1 MQNNR
6 CEMGISKDEQ
16 ERARLKSEYKYT
28 VDLQSK
34 EADAK
39 RNRTIEIARKLLEM
53 NLSPDQIVKAT
64 DLTIEQ
70 IERLRD

>member
-1 MQNNR
+1 
-6 CEMGISKDEQ
+6 MGISKDER
-16 ERARLKSEYKYT
+16 EWARLTSEYKYT
-28 VDLQSK
+28 TDLQSK
-34 EADAK
+34 EVDAK

-53 NLSPDQIVKAT
+53 DLSPDQIVKAT

>member
-1 MQNNR
+1 M
-6 CEMGISKDEQ
+6 
-16 ERARLKSEYKYT
+16 RLTSEYKFA

-34 EADAK
+34 EVDAK